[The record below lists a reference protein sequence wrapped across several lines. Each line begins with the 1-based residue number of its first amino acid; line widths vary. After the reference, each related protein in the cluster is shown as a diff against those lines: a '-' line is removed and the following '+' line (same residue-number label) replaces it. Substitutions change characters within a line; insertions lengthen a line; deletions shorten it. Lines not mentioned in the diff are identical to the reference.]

1 MNSAAFKQSIE
12 KQLVYSI
19 ADQLNKARLSAND
32 AVNKKMIK
40 TVNIKGYVK
49 NLEPG
54 EIFVTSNAI
63 RINIITDGNIE
74 VNLNG
79 F

>member
-1 MNSAAFKQSIE
+1 MSHENNYA
-12 KQLVYSI
+12 L
-19 ADQLNKARLSAND
+19 
-32 AVNKKMIK
+32 NKKMIE
-40 TVNIKGYVK
+40 TVDIKGYVK
-49 NLEPG
+49 NIEPG